1 MKKEESIWIGLM
13 KIQDRNRNRS
23 DSVKKQLRNRNA
35 SVRDEAEQSRSVL
48 VNDEEPN
55 RNDFVY

>member
-1 MKKEESIWIGLM
+1 
-13 KIQDRNRNRS
+13 
-23 DSVKKQLRNRNA
+23 VKKQLRNRNA

>member
-1 MKKEESIWIGLM
+1 MEKEESIWIGLM